1 MNISIIR
8 LSSETLNEAEGLFEL
23 LQGKAHLI
31 YLLILL
37 INSILHFLDD
47 VLEDLCLAIDIL
59 YDDAEPAS
67 PLSLLRVLRE
77 EVDPLI
83 FRGLVLVFFKV
94 GD

>member
-1 MNISIIR
+1 LNVSIIR

-47 VLEDLCLAIDIL
+47 ILEDLGLAIDIL

-67 PLSLLRVLRE
+67 PLSL
-77 EVDPLI
+77 
-83 FRGLVLVFFKV
+83 
-94 GD
+94 